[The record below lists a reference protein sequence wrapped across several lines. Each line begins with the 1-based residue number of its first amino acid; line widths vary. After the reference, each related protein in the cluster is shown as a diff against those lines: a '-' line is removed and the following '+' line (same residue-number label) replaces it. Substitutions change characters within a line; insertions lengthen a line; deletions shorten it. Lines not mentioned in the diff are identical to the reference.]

1 MQTTAPARPTTTDIV
16 LIGGGHAHV
25 HVLKAFGMRPEDG
38 VRLTLIAREVETPY
52 SGMLPGLIAGHYR
65 FEQCHIDLEPL
76 ARFANARLIR
86 ASAVG
91 IDRSLRRVLVEGRPP
106 LAYDLL
112 SIDVGATPALDAIPG
127 AACHALPVKPIG
139 RFLARFE
146 ALRARCLADRKAR
159 RILVIGGGA
168 GGVELLL
175 AARHRLRTEL
185 EARGHDPERL
195 RFALA
200 TADDLMPTHNPK
212 VRASFAR
219 HLAAR
224 GVEVHTRCPIGRI
237 EHGKAVTADG
247 AVIEADEILL
257 VTEAAAPGW
266 FASTGLDLDP
276 KGFLAL
282 RPTLQATDDARVFGA
297 GDCGTLLHAPREKAG
312 VFAVRQGP
320 PLADNLRR
328 LAQGRPP
335 RPFTP
340 QQRFLGLIST
350 GDQYAVASRGD
361 WKAEGRALWRLK
373 DWIDRRWMRKYQ
385 ELPQMTAAT
394 AVSAPGSEPDASAS
408 EAARYAAAA
417 MRCGGCG
424 AKIGPTVLARVLAR
438 LGAAM
443 PPDVLIGLA
452 QPDDAALVLTEPGLA
467 AVQTVDFFR
476 AFIDDP
482 YLFGEI
488 AANHALNDV
497 FAMAAEPRTALAL
510 VVVPYGL
517 PDKVEEQLYQV
528 LAGALAVLQ
537 RENVVLVGGHSSEG
551 AELALGLAVHGVVDP
566 ARVLR
571 KGGLQPGD
579 RLILTKPLG
588 TGVLFAGAMRGKAR
602 GPWIEAALAGMRGSN
617 RTAAA
622 IFGAHRAS
630 ACTDVSGFGLAGH
643 LTEMVQASGV
653 TASLVLDAVPLYEG
667 AAVLAALG
675 IGSSLLPENLK
686 LGAAIAADG
695 AERSRFELLFDPQ
708 TAGGL
713 LAGVPAERAGTCLA
727 ALRADGAAE
736 AAEIGSVL
744 ARADPSTPAIVLAAR
759 SHAPSQPGDAR
770 TALRHATT

>member
-1 MQTTAPARPTTTDIV
+1 MQSNASVRPTTTDIV

-25 HVLKAFGMRPEDG
+25 HVLKAFGMRPEAG
-38 VRLTLIAREVETPY
+38 VRLTVIAREVETPY

-91 IDRSLRRVLVEGRPP
+91 IDRAVRRVLVAGRPP

-127 AACHALPVKPIG
+127 AAEHALPVKPIG
-139 RFLARFE
+139 RFLSRFE
-146 ALRARCLADRKAR
+146 ELRARCLADRKPR

-175 AARHRLRTEL
+175 AARHRLRAEL
-185 EARGHDPERL
+185 EAERHDLERL
-195 RFALA
+195 RYALA
-200 TADDLMPTHNPK
+200 TADDLMPTHNPR
-212 VRASFAR
+212 VRAAFAR
-219 HLAAR
+219 HLATR
-224 GVEVHTRCPIGRI
+224 GVELRTHCPIARI
-237 EHGKAVTADG
+237 EEGRAVTADG
-247 AVIEADEILL
+247 AILEADEILL
-257 VTEAAAPGW
+257 VTQAAAPSW
-266 FASTGLDLDP
+266 FADTGLALDG

-282 RPTLQATDDARVFGA
+282 GPTLQVTNDARVLGA
-297 GDCGTLLHAPREKAG
+297 GDCATLLHAPREKAG

-320 PLADNLRR
+320 PLARNLRR
-328 LAQGRPP
+328 LAQARPP

-340 QQRFLGLIST
+340 QGRFLGLIST
-350 GDQYAVASRGD
+350 GDRYAVASRGG
-361 WKAEGRALWRLK
+361 WKAEGLTLWRFK

-385 ELPQMTAAT
+385 ELPQMAARAT
-394 AVSAPGSEPDASAS
+394 ADSDPVSRPDAPAS
-408 EAARYAAAA
+408 EAARYAATA

-443 PPDVLIGLA
+443 PPDVLVGLA

-467 AVQTVDFFR
+467 AVQTIDFFR
-476 AFIDDP
+476 AFVDDP

-566 ARVLR
+566 LRVLR

-602 GPWIEAALAGMRGSN
+602 GPWIEAALAGMRASN
-617 RTAAA
+617 RAAA
-622 IFGAHRAS
+622 EVLGAHRAS

-643 LTEMVQASGV
+643 LTEMTQASGV

-667 AAVLAALG
+667 AAALAAQG

-686 LGAAIAADG
+686 LGVLIPTDG
-695 AERSRFELLFDPQ
+695 VERARFELLFDPQ

-713 LAGVPAERAGTCLA
+713 LAGVPAERAAACLA
-727 ALRADGAAE
+727 ALEAGGVAAV
-736 AAEIGSVL
+736 EIGSVL
-744 ARADPSTPAIVLAAR
+744 PRADPSAPAIVLAAR
-759 SHAPSQPGDAR
+759 VHAPSQPEDAR
-770 TALRHATT
+770 TGLRHATT